1 MITFFNKKSKIVVDY
16 MLHNNLC
23 VKKKKGDVDGL
34 CTATVDT
41 RLKKVNKNKPMRT
54 GTVTLGFAISTTRLQ
69 VLKIIDSF

>member
-16 MLHNNLC
+16 VLHNNLC

>member
-1 MITFFNKKSKIVVDY
+1 

-23 VKKKKGDVDGL
+23 VKKKKGDVDGW

-54 GTVTLGFAISTTRLQ
+54 GTVTLGFTISTTRLQ